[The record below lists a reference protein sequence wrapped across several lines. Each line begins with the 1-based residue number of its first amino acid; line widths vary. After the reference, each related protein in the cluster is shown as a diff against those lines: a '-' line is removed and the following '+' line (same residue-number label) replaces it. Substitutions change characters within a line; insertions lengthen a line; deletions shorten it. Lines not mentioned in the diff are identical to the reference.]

1 MTYPKE
7 CDAKTITFI
16 TTPILGIKGIF
27 AGWPA
32 SNNNDCHLLLG
43 EKFSFIGTVTTKR
56 LLLYNF
62 IRYSLSRQNWFKEI
76 RGRKNDKSRRFT
88 QGFIDKFGNKFLFWL
103 VCYCCVGLLLFLV
116 LDAHWSNSEKIKS
129 NMAAVE
135 WKIQRAGEVSLF
147 YLLNKTSTIS
157 WARVKFS
164 LSFLTERFNFQAH
177 PYLKKLLVEILS
189 MNMLPLKSSSSTQ
202 NLRPTLF

>member
-1 MTYPKE
+1 M
-7 CDAKTITFI
+7 A
-16 TTPILGIKGIF
+16 LKGIF

-116 LDAHWSNSEKIKS
+116 LDAHWSNSEKKKS

-164 LSFLTERFNFQAH
+164 LSFLTERFNFQPH
-177 PYLKKLLVEILS
+177 PYLKNYSWKFSLWICCL
-189 MNMLPLKSSSSTQ
+189 
-202 NLRPTLF
+202 

>member
-1 MTYPKE
+1 M
-7 CDAKTITFI
+7 A
-16 TTPILGIKGIF
+16 LKGIF

-62 IRYSLSRQNWFKEI
+62 IRYSLSRQNWFKKI

-116 LDAHWSNSEKIKS
+116 LDAHWSNSGKIKS

-164 LSFLTERFNFQAH
+164 LSFLTERFNFQAR
-177 PYLKKLLVEILS
+177 PYLKNYSWKFSLWICCLKIVEQYAKFTTYIILIWTR
-189 MNMLPLKSSSSTQ
+189 LWKIILTHPLE
-202 NLRPTLF
+202 NI

>member
-1 MTYPKE
+1 ME
-7 CDAKTITFI
+7 
-16 TTPILGIKGIF
+16 LKGIF

-56 LLLYNF
+56 LLPYNF
-62 IRYSLSRQNWFKEI
+62 IRYSLSRNNWFKEI

-103 VCYCCVGLLLFLV
+103 VCYCCVLLLLFLV

-135 WKIQRAGEVSLF
+135 WEIQRAGEVSLF

-157 WARVKFS
+157 SARVKFS

-177 PYLKKLLVEILS
+177 PYLKNYSWKFSLWICCL
-189 MNMLPLKSSSSTQ
+189 
-202 NLRPTLF
+202 

>member
-1 MTYPKE
+1 M
-7 CDAKTITFI
+7 A
-16 TTPILGIKGIF
+16 LKGIF

-135 WKIQRAGEVSLF
+135 WEIQRAGEVSLF
-147 YLLNKTSTIS
+147 ICLTKQ
-157 WARVKFS
+157 VQS
-164 LSFLTERFNFQAH
+164 LELEWNF
-177 PYLKKLLVEILS
+177 LLVFL
-189 MNMLPLKSSSSTQ
+189 LKGLTFR
-202 NLRPTLF
+202 LTHI

>member
-1 MTYPKE
+1 M
-7 CDAKTITFI
+7 A
-16 TTPILGIKGIF
+16 LKGIF

-43 EKFSFIGTVTTKR
+43 EKFSFIGTVTIKR
-56 LLLYNF
+56 LLPYNF

-76 RGRKNDKSRRFT
+76 RKRKNDKSRRFT

-164 LSFLTERFNFQAH
+164 LSFLTERFNFQPH
-177 PYLKKLLVEILS
+177 PYLKNCSWKFSLYEYAAFKIVEQYAKFTTYIILIWTR
-189 MNMLPLKSSSSTQ
+189 LWKIILTHPLE
-202 NLRPTLF
+202 NI